1 MGKIFIYCWIIMGK
15 KNYFFTS
22 ECVTQGHPDK
32 VCDQISDA
40 ILDEC
45 FRQDPYSR
53 VAVECLITDKKLI
66 IAWEVTT
73 KAQFS
78 YEEVAR
84 KVLTDIGYST
94 QESWFDVKN
103 SEIEVL
109 VHTQSP
115 DISQWVEVWGAGD
128 QWIMFWYASNET
140 EDYLPLTLDLSR
152 KLALKLTE
160 VRKNGT
166 LPYLFPDWKTQ
177 VTAEMNENWGL
188 ERIDTI
194 IISAHHREDVS
205 LERITQDLKA
215 DVITPVLWWKIDD
228 SVKIFINP
236 TWKFVIW
243 WPAGDTWL
251 TWRKIIVDTYW
262 GAGRHWWGAFSWKD
276 PTKVDRSA
284 AYIARFLAKNIVANW
299 YCDKCEI
306 QLSYAIWV
314 AQPISIFLEDFWTA
328 KVEKGEIIDYIN
340 EHYDLSPNWIIKFL
354 DLRRP
359 IYRKTAEVWHF
370 WFDDYPWE
378 KVEEWKL

>member
-1 MGKIFIYCWIIMGK
+1 MGE
-15 KNYFFTS
+15 KNHFFTS

-53 VAVECLITDKKLI
+53 VAVECLITDKKLV

-78 YEEVAR
+78 YEDIAK
-84 KVLTDIGYST
+84 KVLKEIGYSS
-94 QESWFDVKN
+94 QESGFDVEN
-103 SEIEVL
+103 SDIEVL

-115 DISQWVEVWGAGD
+115 DISQGVEVWWAGD
-128 QWIMFWYASNET
+128 QWIMFWYATNEN
-140 EDYLPLTLDLSR
+140 EDYLPLSLDLAR
-152 KLALKLTE
+152 KLSLQLTK
-160 VRKNGT
+160 VRKDWELN
-166 LPYLFPDWKTQ
+166 YLWPDWKTQ
-177 VTAEMNENWGL
+177 VTVELDENWNFC
-188 ERIDTI
+188 RIDAI
-194 IISAHHREDVS
+194 VISAQHKEEVT
-205 LERITQDLKA
+205 LEQIKSDLKEY
-215 DVITPVLWWKIDD
+215 VINPVLWWKLDEN
-228 SVKIFINP
+228 VKIFINP

-243 WPAGDTWL
+243 GPAWDTWL
-251 TWRKIIVDTYW
+251 TWRKIIVDSYW
-262 GAGRHWWGAFSWKD
+262 GAWRHGWWAFSWKD

-284 AYIARFLAKNIVANW
+284 AYMARFLAKNIVANW

-328 KVEKGEIIDYIN
+328 KIEKGRIIEYIK
-340 EHYDLSPNWIIKFL
+340 EHYDLSPNWIITFL

-359 IYRKTAEVWHF
+359 IYRKTAEIGHF
-370 WFDDYPWE
+370 WFSDYPWE
-378 KVEEWKL
+378 KVEEWRID

>member
-1 MGKIFIYCWIIMGK
+1 MKE
-15 KNYFFTS
+15 KNHFFTS

-78 YEEVAR
+78 YEDIAR
-84 KVLTDIGYST
+84 KVLLDIWYST
-94 QESWFDVKN
+94 HESWFDVEN
-103 SEIEVL
+103 SDIEVL

-115 DISQWVEVWGAGD
+115 DISQWVEVWWAGD

-140 EDYLPLTLDLSR
+140 EDYLPFTLDLAR
-152 KLALKLTE
+152 KLSLRLTE
-160 VRKNGT
+160 VRKSWI
-166 LPYLFPDWKTQ
+166 LPYLFPDGKTQ
-177 VTAEMNENWGL
+177 VTAEINENWGL

-194 IISAHHREDVS
+194 IISAHHREDVG
-205 LERITQDLKA
+205 LEQITLDLKKH
-215 DVITPVLWWKIDD
+215 VIEKVLWREIDENLKIY
-228 SVKIFINP
+228 INP
-236 TWKFVIW
+236 TWKFVIG
-243 WPAGDTWL
+243 WPAWDTGL

-262 GAGRHWWGAFSWKD
+262 GAWRHWWGAFSWKD

-314 AQPISIFLEDFWTA
+314 AQPISIFLEDFWT
-328 KVEKGEIIDYIN
+328 EKIEKYKIIEYIN
-340 EHYDLSPNWIIKFL
+340 DHYDLSPSWIIKFL

-370 WFDDYPWE
+370 WFDNYPWE
-378 KVEEWKL
+378 KLVQRDID

>member
-1 MGKIFIYCWIIMGK
+1 MGE
-15 KNYFFTS
+15 KNHFFTS

-53 VAVECLITDKKLI
+53 VAVECLITDKKLV

-78 YEEVAR
+78 YEDIAK
-84 KVLTDIGYST
+84 KVLKEIGYSS
-94 QESWFDVKN
+94 QESGFDVEN
-103 SEIEVL
+103 SDIEVL

-115 DISQWVEVWGAGD
+115 DISQGVEVWWAGD
-128 QWIMFWYASNET
+128 QWIMFWYATNEN
-140 EDYLPLTLDLSR
+140 EDYLPLSLDLAR
-152 KLALKLTE
+152 KLSLQLTK
-160 VRKNGT
+160 VRKDWELN
-166 LPYLFPDWKTQ
+166 YLWPDWKTQ
-177 VTAEMNENWGL
+177 VTVELDENWNFC
-188 ERIDTI
+188 RIDAI
-194 IISAHHREDVS
+194 VISAQHKEGVT
-205 LERITQDLKA
+205 LEQIKSDLKEY
-215 DVITPVLWWKIDD
+215 VINPVLWWKLDEN
-228 SVKIFINP
+228 VKIFINP

-243 WPAGDTWL
+243 GPAWDTWL
-251 TWRKIIVDTYW
+251 TWRKIIVDSYW
-262 GAGRHWWGAFSWKD
+262 GAWRHGWWAFSWKD

-284 AYIARFLAKNIVANW
+284 AYMARFLAKNIVANW

-328 KVEKGEIIDYIN
+328 KIEKERIIEYIK
-340 EHYDLSPNWIIKFL
+340 EHYDLSPNWIITFL

-359 IYRKTAEVWHF
+359 IYRKTAEIGHF
-370 WFDDYPWE
+370 WFSDYPWE
-378 KVEEWKL
+378 KVEEWRID